1 MSTNSLPNHSI
12 PKSWKIFKR
21 LYQQRIFPGVTIHTV
36 LLTIF
41 LITKIQLILIIT
53 KGEEQEKRMKKKT
66 QRKNTKKST
75 QRNMRKKMKKKGEE
89 LK

>member
-41 LITKIQLILIIT
+41 LIIKIQLILIIT
-53 KGEEQEKRMKKKT
+53 KGEERGKRMKKK
-66 QRKNTKKST
+66 T

-89 LK
+89 LR